1 MLEVKVFAEGVA
13 EQMKDYLPP
22 ELQDMECS
30 VEEQQKNNGVMRVGI
45 SCRMP
50 GSQTAPLLYMEPY
63 YELVQ
68 QGEPLSSVMKIIADD
83 VEASSKIR
91 FTAGETHMESYDEAK
106 AHLSVRLINTEAN
119 RRMLKGVPHMDMAD
133 LSAVCCV
140 EIPLPD
146 KGTGSIRI
154 TDSILE
160 RWGVGKEEVFE
171 CAIKNMQES
180 NPPVMADMEAAVLGA
195 LAGTLTEQ
203 DNLLGQTGNM
213 DKPSD
218 FLSMH
223 YILTN
228 RNKSYG
234 AAVLMCPDV
243 MEKISGMFPEGFYI
257 LPSSIHE
264 LIIVPKDGKEDPK
277 ELGELV
283 RKVNHRHVSGE
294 EVLSDRVYEY
304 DREQGRIHFVPES
317 VERAKE
323 KER

>member
-1 MLEVKVFAEGVA
+1 MLEVKVFAESVA
-13 EQMKDYLPP
+13 EQIKDYLPT
-22 ELQDMECS
+22 ELQDMECR
-30 VEEQQKNNGVMRVGI
+30 VTEQQKNNGVMRVGI

-50 GSQTAPLLYMEPY
+50 GSRTEPLIYMESF
-63 YELVQ
+63 YEMVQ
-68 QGEPLSSVMKIIADD
+68 QGEPLDSVMEIIAQEM
-83 VEASSKIR
+83 EASSKVQ
-91 FTAGETHMESYDEAK
+91 FTARETHMESYDEAK
-106 AHLSVRLINTEAN
+106 AHLSVRLINTDAN
-119 RRMLKGVPHMDMAD
+119 RRMLKSVPHKDMAD

-140 EIPLPD
+140 EIPLPNN
-146 KGTGSIRI
+146 GIGSLRI
-154 TDSILE
+154 TNSILE
-160 RWGVGKEEVFE
+160 RWGVGKDEVFE

-180 NPPVMADMEAAVLGA
+180 NPPIMVDMEAVLLGA
-195 LAGTLTEQ
+195 LSGTLPER
-203 DNLLGQTGNM
+203 DNLLGQTGSM

-257 LPSSIHE
+257 LPSSIHD

-277 ELGELV
+277 KLGELV
-283 RKVNHRHVSGE
+283 RKVNRQHVSGE